1 MLLSHWWEVR
11 EASDMLIDHQRSA
24 RAGKPHMEWNGVGWK
39 ELGRGREESGS
50 GLERV
55 GCMPN
60 PYPLPGPDLTSWN
73 NSDLCQFSR
82 WRGSELMHQVCRGI
96 SPGHPEEANGGW
108 TAEAMLMRLHHCAGS
123 YDGLDC
129 PLGFIQSSLP
139 TFLRLKYS
147 VCKKILLHNS
157 QSKEPVNKSSWEMVL
172 QRKGHWT
179 HSVLFSQPCSVFML
193 SCNFL

>member
-1 MLLSHWWEVR
+1 MERIGQGQRGEWIRPR
-11 EASDMLIDHQRSA
+11 EGGLHAKSLPPPWSWSDFMEQLRLVPVFKLTWVWVDAPGLQRY
-24 RAGKPHMEWNGVGWK
+24 K
-39 ELGRGREESGS
+39 
-50 GLERV
+50 
-55 GCMPN
+55 
-60 PYPLPGPDLTSWN
+60 
-73 NSDLCQFSR
+73 
-82 WRGSELMHQVCRGI
+82 
-96 SPGHPEEANGGW
+96 PGHPEEANGGW